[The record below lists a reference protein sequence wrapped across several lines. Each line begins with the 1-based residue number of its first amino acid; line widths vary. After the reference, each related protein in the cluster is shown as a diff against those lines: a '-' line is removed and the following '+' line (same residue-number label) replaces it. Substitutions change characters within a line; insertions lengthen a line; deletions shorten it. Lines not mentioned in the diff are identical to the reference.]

1 MSSAVVIIGALACAA
16 APAVAPA
23 NVPTNVSAN
32 VPTNVSANVPGAATA
47 QAPAGTPEPQ
57 VKRTVL
63 EDDHVRIEEL
73 KVRGQVQRITVSPK
87 ASGVRPY
94 EIVPPGAGHDP
105 SQPSKGLSGQR
116 LWRLLSF

>member
-1 MSSAVVIIGALACAA
+1 MDARVSSAVVVVGALAGAAALAA
-16 APAVAPA
+16 APAHAP
-23 NVPTNVSAN
+23 
-32 VPTNVSANVPGAATA
+32 ANVPGAATA
-47 QAPAGTPEPQ
+47 QAPADPPEPQ
-57 VKRTVL
+57 VKRTVI
-63 EDDHVRIEEL
+63 EDDNVRIEEL

-94 EIVPPGAGHDP
+94 EIVPPDAGHDP